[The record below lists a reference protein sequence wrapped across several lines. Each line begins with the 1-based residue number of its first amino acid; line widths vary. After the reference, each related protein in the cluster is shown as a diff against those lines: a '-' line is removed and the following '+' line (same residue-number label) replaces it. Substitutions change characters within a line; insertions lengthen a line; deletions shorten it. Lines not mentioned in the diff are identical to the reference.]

1 VGGDTYD
8 RFDTW
13 VIRSV
18 QGGRGCGFDLG
29 VINLKSARCLFK
41 VAHNMGPLGLA
52 MHGNGGRGARVGT
65 KIFL

>member
-1 VGGDTYD
+1 MGGDTYD
-8 RFDTW
+8 RSDTW

-18 QGGRGCGFDLG
+18 GGGFDLG

-41 VAHNMGPLGLA
+41 VAHNMGPLGVA
-52 MHGNGGRGARVGT
+52 MHGNGGQGARVGT